1 MKSPWKTKGARGLV
15 VHEEE
20 GWWLRGEEWP
30 ATTLH
35 RVTAQGWFS
44 HRVVRRCATWHF
56 MRLCTA
62 RCVARTHTRRTL
74 SARPR
79 GWQRGR
85 SNSER
90 HQLGQYWRPC
100 PSPAPL
106 PLPAPKCSLAAPT
119 ERSSPASIL
128 RSIVSWKV
136 YCAELGSGDSIAS
149 RITSLS
155 RHDLLGNFKSFGSSL
170 FWKVCLSVYLYI
182 WARWG
187 GWRMLLRVSMSCNKY
202 RLAGGSWWSR
212 WL

>member
-182 WARWG
+182 
-187 GWRMLLRVSMSCNKY
+187 
-202 RLAGGSWWSR
+202 
-212 WL
+212 